1 MLSQV
6 GVSECMLKNQQW
18 ANQKVPEGTIT
29 PYDVTKLLRIRN
41 VNSPPLPHHPTLHL
55 SPDHTQHTQNSQP
68 YSTTLLS
75 SPQTNKRYNFLIG
88 YEPKRI

>member
-29 PYDVTKLLRIRN
+29 PYDVIKLLRIRN
-41 VNSPPLPHHPTLHL
+41 VNSPPLPHSPTLYLSLNHL
-55 SPDHTQHTQNSQP
+55 TISLTTTPNTHRIVNLTLQHCSP
-68 YSTTLLS
+68 L
-75 SPQTNKRYNFLIG
+75 
-88 YEPKRI
+88 PKRIKDITF

>member
-41 VNSPPLPHHPTLHL
+41 VNSPPLPTTQLSISLPTTPNTHKIVNLTLQHC
-55 SPDHTQHTQNSQP
+55 SP
-68 YSTTLLS
+68 L
-75 SPQTNKRYNFLIG
+75 
-88 YEPKRI
+88 PKRIKDITF